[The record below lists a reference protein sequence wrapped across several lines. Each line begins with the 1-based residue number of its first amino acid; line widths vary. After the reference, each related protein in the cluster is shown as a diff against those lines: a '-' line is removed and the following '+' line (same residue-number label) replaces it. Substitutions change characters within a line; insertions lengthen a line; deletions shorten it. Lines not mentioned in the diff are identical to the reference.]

1 MALAGIIAYFINY
14 STEQTNKVSFK
25 AAGVKYKQHFKVS
38 ELSSLPDLPADK
50 KQKPEQKKQKIL
62 KNVFQAETEEVQEIL
77 KNFFQALDDGNSTN
91 SSFTKEVK
99 QSQSEENLEV
109 GLDLQV
115 FSSFDCVKSIPTVL
129 LDYTSTMFRNEYG
142 KSHKDFHSEYEIE
155 ETIPLLEKF
164 NINCD
169 IDQNC
174 SALFQFD
181 KHYGLRTSADKTFKR
196 NELFY
201 CCPSVHSL
209 TNVTIT
215 NACKSAQTAA
225 RKSIFRES
233 KDSTF
238 LGGVILVVPE
248 PF

>member
-62 KNVFQAETEEVQEIL
+62 KNVFQAL
-77 KNFFQALDDGNSTN
+77 NDGNSTN
-91 SSFTKEVK
+91 SSFTKELK

-181 KHYGLRTSADKTFKR
+181 KHYGLHTSADKTFKR

-209 TNVTIT
+209 TNVTIN

>member
-38 ELSSLPDLPADK
+38 ELSSIPDTPADK
-50 KQKPEQKKQKIL
+50 KQKPERKKQKIL
-62 KNVFQAETEEVQEIL
+62 KNAFQAF
-77 KNFFQALDDGNSTN
+77 NDGNSTN

-181 KHYGLRTSADKTFKR
+181 KHYGLHTSADKTFKR

-209 TNVTIT
+209 TNVTIN
-215 NACKSAQTAA
+215 NACKNAQTAA

>member
-50 KQKPEQKKQKIL
+50 KQKPERKKQKIL
-62 KNVFQAETEEVQEIL
+62 KNAFQAF
-77 KNFFQALDDGNSTN
+77 NDGNSTN

-109 GLDLQV
+109 GLDLRV

-129 LDYTSTMFRNEYG
+129 LDYTSTMFRNEYA

-209 TNVTIT
+209 TNVTIN

>member
-38 ELSSLPDLPADK
+38 ELSSIPDTPADK
-50 KQKPEQKKQKIL
+50 KQTPE
-62 KNVFQAETEEVQEIL
+62 EEVKEIL
-77 KNFFQALDDGNSTN
+77 KNFFQALNDGNSTN
-91 SSFTKEVK
+91 SSFAKELK
-99 QSQSEENLEV
+99 QSQSEENLKT

-181 KHYGLRTSADKTFKR
+181 KHYGLHTSADKTFKR

-209 TNVTIT
+209 TNVTIN

>member
-38 ELSSLPDLPADK
+38 ELSSIPDTPADK

-62 KNVFQAETEEVQEIL
+62 KNVFQAL
-77 KNFFQALDDGNSTN
+77 NDANSTN

-181 KHYGLRTSADKTFKR
+181 KHYGLHTSADKTFKR
-196 NELFY
+196 KELFY

-215 NACKSAQTAA
+215 NACKRAQTAA
-225 RKSIFRES
+225 GKSIFRES

>member
-38 ELSSLPDLPADK
+38 ELSSIPDTPADK

-62 KNVFQAETEEVQEIL
+62 KNVFQAL
-77 KNFFQALDDGNSTN
+77 NDGNSTN
-91 SSFTKEVK
+91 SSFTKELK
-99 QSQSEENLEV
+99 QSQSEENLKT

-209 TNVTIT
+209 TNATIT
-215 NACKSAQTAA
+215 NACKRAQTVA

>member
-14 STEQTNKVSFK
+14 STERTNKVSFK

-62 KNVFQAETEEVQEIL
+62 KNVFQAL
-77 KNFFQALDDGNSTN
+77 NDGNATN
-91 SSFTKEVK
+91 SSFTKELK
-99 QSQSEENLEV
+99 QSQSEENLKT

-142 KSHKDFHSEYEIE
+142 KSHNDFHSEYEIE

-209 TNVTIT
+209 TNVTIN

>member
-14 STEQTNKVSFK
+14 STERTNKVSFK

-50 KQKPEQKKQKIL
+50 KQKPERKKQKIL
-62 KNVFQAETEEVQEIL
+62 KNAFQAF
-77 KNFFQALDDGNSTN
+77 NDGNSTN

-215 NACKSAQTAA
+215 NACKRAQTAA

>member
-1 MALAGIIAYFINY
+1 MGVMALAGIIAYFINY

-38 ELSSLPDLPADK
+38 ELSSIPDTPADK
-50 KQKPEQKKQKIL
+50 KQKPERKKQKIL
-62 KNVFQAETEEVQEIL
+62 KNAFQAF
-77 KNFFQALDDGNSTN
+77 NDGNSTN
-91 SSFTKEVK
+91 SSFTKELK

-115 FSSFDCVKSIPTVL
+115 FSSFDCVKSIPTIL

-181 KHYGLRTSADKTFKR
+181 KHYGLHTSADKTFKR

-209 TNVTIT
+209 TNVTIN
-215 NACKSAQTAA
+215 NACKNAQTAA

>member
-38 ELSSLPDLPADK
+38 ELSSIPDTPADK
-50 KQKPEQKKQKIL
+50 KQKPERKKQKIL
-62 KNVFQAETEEVQEIL
+62 KNAFQAF
-77 KNFFQALDDGNSTN
+77 NDGNSTN

-181 KHYGLRTSADKTFKR
+181 KHYGLHTSADKTFKR

-215 NACKSAQTAA
+215 NACKRAQTAA

>member
-38 ELSSLPDLPADK
+38 ELSSIPDTPAVK
-50 KQKPEQKKQKIL
+50 KQKPERKKQKIL
-62 KNVFQAETEEVQEIL
+62 KNAFQAF
-77 KNFFQALDDGNSTN
+77 KDGNSTN

-99 QSQSEENLEV
+99 QTQSEENLKI
-109 GLDLQV
+109 GLDLRV

-181 KHYGLRTSADKTFKR
+181 KHYGLHTSADKTFKR

-238 LGGVILVVPE
+238 LGEVILVVPD

>member
-1 MALAGIIAYFINY
+1 MALAGIIAYFINF
-14 STEQTNKVSFK
+14 STERTNKVSFK
-25 AAGVKYKQHFKVS
+25 AAGVKYKQHFIVS
-38 ELSSLPDLPADK
+38 KPSSLPDTPADK
-50 KQKPEQKKQKIL
+50 NQTPEQKVQAIL
-62 KNVFQAETEEVQEIL
+62 E
-77 KNFFQALDDGNSTN
+77 NFFQALNDGNSTN

-99 QSQSEENLEV
+99 QSKADENMEID
-109 GLDLQV
+109 LDLQV
-115 FSSFDCVKSIPTVL
+115 LSSFNCTKSTPSVL
-129 LDYTSTMFRNEYG
+129 LDYISTMFLNEYG
-142 KSHKDFHSEYEIE
+142 LSHKDIHSVHEIDT
-155 ETIPLLEKF
+155 TIPLLKQF
-164 NINCD
+164 NINCG

-181 KHYGLRTSADKTFKR
+181 KHYGLHTSADKTFKR

-215 NACKSAQTAA
+215 NTCKRAQTAA

>member
-38 ELSSLPDLPADK
+38 ELSSLPNLPADK

-62 KNVFQAETEEVQEIL
+62 KNVFQAL
-77 KNFFQALDDGNSTN
+77 NDGNSTN

-99 QSQSEENLEV
+99 QSQSEENLKT

-129 LDYTSTMFRNEYG
+129 LDYTSTMFRNEYA

-201 CCPSVHSL
+201 CCPSDHSL

>member
-38 ELSSLPDLPADK
+38 ELSSIPDTPADK
-50 KQKPEQKKQKIL
+50 KQKPERKKQKIL
-62 KNVFQAETEEVQEIL
+62 KNAFQAF
-77 KNFFQALDDGNSTN
+77 NDGNSTN

-181 KHYGLRTSADKTFKR
+181 KHYGLHTSADKTFKR

-209 TNVTIT
+209 TNVTIN